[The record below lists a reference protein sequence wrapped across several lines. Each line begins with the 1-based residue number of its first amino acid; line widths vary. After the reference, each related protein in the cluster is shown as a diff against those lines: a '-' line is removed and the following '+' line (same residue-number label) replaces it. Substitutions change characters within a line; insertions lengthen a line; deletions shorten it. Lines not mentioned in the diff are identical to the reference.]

1 MSTPPPTYENYPP
14 SGQDRVRSVDD
25 TASSQ
30 WSAPTVAPLGPPP
43 PPPGPDRRG
52 LLYLVG
58 GGLAGIGVLAF
69 AASNRN
75 GGITGAPSDWSSSGP
90 GPDDDDDSGDGAGN
104 ETDVGGY
111 TVSWPD
117 GWEVDTRSDTQLVLT
132 GGQATVIFRTYT
144 AGDDATAAEEAGRLL
159 NRHSAGLGKR
169 RIGNTTSSSGS
180 VEKASAE
187 ASGVL
192 GDGVRVTV
200 SAQVAIDAENDGDAL
215 AVIALLPSGIS
226 ASRRK
231 QVTRMR
237 RDFLDQLG

>member
-14 SGQDRVRSVDD
+14 SGQDRVRSADD
-25 TASSQ
+25 AASSQ
-30 WSAPTVAPLGPPP
+30 WSAQTVAPLGPPP
-43 PPPGPDRRG
+43 QRPGPDRRG

-58 GGLAGIGVLAF
+58 GGLAGVAVLAF

-75 GGITGAPSDWSSSGP
+75 GGITSAPSDWSSSVP
-90 GPDDDDDSGDGAGN
+90 GSEDDDDSGDGAGN

-117 GWEVDTRSDTQLVLT
+117 GWQVDTTSDTQVVLT
-132 GGQATVIFRTYT
+132 AGRATVIFRAYT

-200 SAQVAIDAENDGDAL
+200 SAHVAIDAENDGGAL

-231 QVTRMR
+231 QVTTMR
-237 RDFLDQLG
+237 REFLDQLG